1 MAEPLD
7 PSRPAGPISV
17 RAIPAVAPT
26 PAGAK
31 LGWADG
37 MMLFTAIVFGSSFPV
52 AKPILPA
59 MDPFFYAAARY
70 LLGAAAVFLYLRLR
84 GARLGLDHVDRKL
97 LAVCC
102 ISFAVFQGN
111 WAFDLTHT
119 NASVGPIF
127 MATSPI
133 FGALLAH
140 LAGQRLRP
148 LGWIGIA
155 LAFCGVLLVINNSLS
170 AITVTFDSLLYD
182 GLWLANAILWAVF
195 AARSPKLIATLGP
208 VRMSAWLML
217 STAILLGPL
226 AIWGGLQTNWPAF
239 PPLLWLNFL
248 YTSLITAGLA
258 SIFWNIGI
266 GRLGITRTMIYM
278 YLVPIFAVGMAV
290 IFLGE
295 DLTAARTLGGI
306 AVLSGIY
313 ITRRAAS

>member
-1 MAEPLD
+1 MAEPLSPQHRSEP
-7 PSRPAGPISV
+7 PSAVPAN
-17 RAIPAVAPT
+17 T
-26 PAGAK
+26 QLGAK
-31 LGWADG
+31 LGWADA

-70 LLGAAAVFLYLRLR
+70 LLAAVAVFLYLRLR
-84 GARLGLDHVDRKL
+84 GARLGLDNVDRKL

-102 ISFAVFQGN
+102 ISFAIFQGN

-119 NASVGPIF
+119 DASVGPIF

-133 FGALLAH
+133 FGALLARLSGH
-140 LAGQRLRP
+140 RLRP

-170 AITVTFDSLLYD
+170 AITVTFDSVLYD
-182 GLWLANAILWAVF
+182 GLWLCNAILWALF
-195 AARSPKLIATLGP
+195 AARSPRLIATLGA

-217 STAILLGPL
+217 FTALLLAPL
-226 AIWGGLQTNWPAF
+226 AIWGGLRMDWPAF

-266 GRLGITRTMIYM
+266 GRLGITRTMIYL
-278 YLVPIFAVGMAV
+278 YLVPIFAVTIAV

-295 DLTAARTLGGI
+295 VLTLARALGGV
-306 AVLSGIY
+306 AVLIGIY
-313 ITRRAAS
+313 ITRRAAT